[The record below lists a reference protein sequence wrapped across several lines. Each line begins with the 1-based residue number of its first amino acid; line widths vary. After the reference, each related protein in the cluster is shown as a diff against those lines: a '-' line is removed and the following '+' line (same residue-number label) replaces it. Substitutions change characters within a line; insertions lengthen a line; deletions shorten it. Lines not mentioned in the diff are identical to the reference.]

1 LHWKVKRVS
10 RETMNQNQKEYD
22 VIVAGGGHAGVEA
35 ALAASRSGL
44 KVLMV
49 TMDNAAFGRMSCN
62 PAIGGTAKGHLVRE
76 IDALGGEMGKIAD
89 ATGIHFRMLNQ
100 SKGPAVWSPRSQNDR
115 ELYSQEAGRRINAQA
130 NLTVIQNI
138 VVDIITDKS
147 GISGFVLKSVVLST
161 GEIVSCKALVLCA
174 GTFLRGLMH
183 TGEQSRVG
191 GRYGEKSAER
201 LTQNLETL
209 GFVSGRLKTGTPP
222 RIDFNSVDISK
233 VEIQYSDLNPQP
245 FSFQNMRI
253 ENKLLP
259 MYLTHTNKETHA
271 ILRKGFDR
279 SPLFTGRIK
288 GIGPRYCPSV
298 EDKVN
303 RFPEKERHQVF
314 LEPEGY
320 NTKVVYVNGFSTSL
334 PEDIQ
339 LEGLKS
345 IVGLENVK
353 MLRPGYAVEYDFF
366 PPHQLKLSL
375 ETKLV
380 NGLFFAGQ
388 INGTSGYE
396 EAAAQGLIAGI
407 NAVQYI
413 KGNDPIILKRSE
425 AYIGVLIDDLVNKD
439 TAEPYRMF
447 TSRAEYRLLLRQDN
461 ADRRLMKNGNAL
473 GLIPDEIYKRLME
486 KEKWIEEGVRYLNN
500 TSVKPQDINRY
511 FESKSLEKITE
522 SEKLSKLLKRTSVA
536 ITELFCLDA
545 IRLNGFASSLKSH
558 VDEMLYREILEQIE
572 IGIKYEGYIN
582 RQSIEIEKHSRFESQ
597 KIPPD
602 FSYDKIKS
610 LSTEGREKLK
620 KIAPLSIGQASRI
633 SGVTPADV
641 SVMLVY
647 LKG

>member
-1 LHWKVKRVS
+1 
-10 RETMNQNQKEYD
+10 MNQTQSNYD
-22 VIVAGGGHAGVEA
+22 VVIAGGGHAGVEA
-35 ALAASRSGL
+35 ALASARSGL

-49 TMDNAAFGRMSCN
+49 TIDNDAFGRMSCN

-115 ELYSQEAGRRINAQA
+115 ELYSHEAGRRIHAQP

-138 VVDIITDKS
+138 VVDIVVDKKNN
-147 GISGFVLKSVVLST
+147 GFTLKGVVLST
-161 GEIVSCKALVLCA
+161 GEKVSCKAFVLCA

-183 TGEQSRVG
+183 TGEQSSIG
-191 GRYGEKSAER
+191 GRYGEKSAEG
-201 LTQNLETL
+201 LTQNLEKL

-222 RIDFNSVDISK
+222 RIDFDSIDLTNI
-233 VEIQYSDLNPQP
+233 EMQPSDPNPQP
-245 FSFQNMRI
+245 FSFQNTRI
-253 ENKLLP
+253 ENKLIP

-271 ILRKGFDR
+271 ILRKGFGR

-288 GIGPRYCPSV
+288 GVGPRYCPSI

-303 RFPEKERHQVF
+303 RFPDKERHQIF

-320 NTKVVYVNGFSTSL
+320 NTRVVYVNGFSTSL

-345 IVGLENVK
+345 IVGLENAK
-353 MLRPGYAVEYDFF
+353 MLRQGYAVEYDFF

-380 NGLFFAGQ
+380 DGLFFAGQ

-413 KGNDPIILKRSE
+413 KRSDPIILKRSE
-425 AYIGVLIDDLVNKD
+425 AYIGVLIDDLANKD
-439 TAEPYRMF
+439 TTEPYRMF

-461 ADRRLMKNGNAL
+461 ADRRLMKTGYAL
-473 GLIPDEIYKRLME
+473 DLIPEKIHRQLIE
-486 KEKWIEEGVRYLNN
+486 KEKWIEKGMSYLNDI
-500 TSVKPQDINRY
+500 SIKPKEINPY
-511 FESKSLEKITE
+511 FESKSLEPISE
-522 SEKLSKLLKRTSVA
+522 PEKLSKLLKRTSVQ
-536 ITELFCLDA
+536 ITELFNLEA
-545 IRLNGFASSLKSH
+545 LRLNDFISTLKQQ
-558 VDEMLYREILEQIE
+558 VDEKLFREVLEQIE
-572 IGIKYEGYIN
+572 IGFKYEGYIE
-582 RQSIEIEKHSRFESQ
+582 RQRIEIEKHNRFESQ
-597 KIPPD
+597 KIPLD
-602 FSYDKIKS
+602 FNYDSIKS
-610 LSTEGREKLK
+610 LSAEGKEKLK
-620 KIAPLSIGQASRI
+620 KVTPSSIGQASRI

-641 SVMLVY
+641 SVLLVY